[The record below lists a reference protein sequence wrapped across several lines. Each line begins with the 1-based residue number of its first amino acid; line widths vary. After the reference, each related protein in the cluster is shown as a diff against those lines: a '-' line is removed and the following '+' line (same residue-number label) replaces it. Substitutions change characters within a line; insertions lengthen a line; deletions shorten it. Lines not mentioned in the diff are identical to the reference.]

1 MSTITL
7 QVHRRWEDMKLAE
20 SIAQAWKLPSH
31 KSSPCLWIQLLY
43 KRSNSLL
50 LWEKGCNSLKYIPH
64 CLYGH
69 ICLCQISTKPFKK
82 WCFTQIGIQALR
94 VKNHTMLNVSFNES
108 VSLLKGNWHECLV
121 NNSNA
126 CTTLASTDNHQRP
139 PSYCGVLVL
148 VKPPDLLLQDS
159 CTCTR
164 VNRTLIVRHTFPW
177 LQRSHFA
184 CKSQ

>member
-1 MSTITL
+1 MFVPEIFLQCQAPQWERFIKHGCGAKQHDEGANDVGNIHHIYLSSLRSMSTITL
-7 QVHRRWEDMKLAE
+7 QVHRSWQDMKLAE

-82 WCFTQIGIQALR
+82 WCFTQISIQVLG

-108 VSLLKGNWHECLV
+108 VSPLKGN
-121 NNSNA
+121 
-126 CTTLASTDNHQRP
+126 
-139 PSYCGVLVL
+139 
-148 VKPPDLLLQDS
+148 
-159 CTCTR
+159 
-164 VNRTLIVRHTFPW
+164 
-177 LQRSHFA
+177 
-184 CKSQ
+184 